1 MDQGCVVSINVGL
14 KGDAVRGKR
23 WHRHRAD
30 LLDIFVK
37 ALTHVSVDTIGM
49 LVSEVGSVTDP
60 YDDEDRNKFDHLF
73 KEAFQIAGGPTGAS
87 EHNEIQICWA
97 MGQAVE
103 TVMIF
108 KSHVKVTMLES
119 IILPESWR
127 RVEVALIQGATEHNE
142 EVSMLIY
149 NTHQPSSSKH
159 PFKANKRIALCKHV
173 L

>member
-1 MDQGCVVSINVGL
+1 MEQGCVVNLNVGL
-14 KGDAVRGKR
+14 TGKAVKGKN
-23 WHRHRAD
+23 WKTHRKT

-37 ALTHVSVDTIGM
+37 ALTHSSDTIGM
-49 LVSEVGSVTDP
+49 LVSETGSVTDP
-60 YDDEDRNKFDHLF
+60 YDQDDKNAFNDLF
-73 KEAFQIAGGPTGAS
+73 KEAFATASMQTGAA
-87 EHNEIQICWA
+87 EHGQIQIFWA
-97 MGQAVE
+97 TGNAAE

-119 IILPESWR
+119 MILPNSWR

-149 NTHQPSSSKH
+149 NSHQPSSDLH
-159 PFKANKRIALCKHV
+159 PFKVKEEPV